1 MLDKSAITKNH
12 SSSHQSSTSHQSEDN
27 TYSQDILNVLGPYPF
42 DCPQEPK
49 DITDAR
55 ILHATWKS
63 LAPPIK
69 EDNLKE
75 YYYAVIYIDP
85 KNNKRMFV
93 GKVLQR
99 WFHDEQGSVQSIIFD
114 FFKKEHYKYRWWHIW
129 KVWQRWYRYR
139 YYTNPSN
146 CCWSIKCH
154 FDFEYLLPIK
164 GKNKNFW

>member
-1 MLDKSAITKNH
+1 MLDKSAIIKNH

-27 TYSQDILNVLGPYPF
+27 TYSQDVLNVLGPYPF

-49 DITDAR
+49 DTTDAR

-69 EDNLKE
+69 EDSLKE

-114 FFKKEHYKYRWWHIW
+114 FFKKEHYKYR
-129 KVWQRWYRYR
+129 
-139 YYTNPSN
+139 
-146 CCWSIKCH
+146 
-154 FDFEYLLPIK
+154 
-164 GKNKNFW
+164 

>member
-75 YYYAVIYIDP
+75 YYYLSFILIQ
-85 KNNKRMFV
+85 KITQECLL
-93 GKVLQR
+93 GKCYR
-99 WFHDEQGSVQSIIFD
+99 DGSMTSREVCNQ
-114 FFKKEHYKYRWWHIW
+114 
-129 KVWQRWYRYR
+129 
-139 YYTNPSN
+139 
-146 CCWSIKCH
+146 
-154 FDFEYLLPIK
+154 
-164 GKNKNFW
+164 